1 MKLEYFLMPCTKETQ
16 YKVLNVTPETIKL
29 EENIGCT
36 LFDINLNNIFLDLSP
51 QIRETKN
58 KNK

>member
-1 MKLEYFLMPCTKETQ
+1 MPCTKETQ

-36 LFDINLNNIFLDLSP
+36 LFDISLNNIFLDLSP

>member
-1 MKLEYFLMPCTKETQ
+1 MPCTKETQ

-29 EENIGCT
+29 EENIDCT
-36 LFDINLNNIFLDLSP
+36 LFDTGLNISLDLSP
-51 QIRETKN
+51 QVKETKN